1 MAKKNRIQQPY
12 GYRDMNEYT
21 SEANMLSNAI
31 SSIGKCD
38 CNDIANKAFFSVE
51 YKDDLESFTFM
62 NMNGSPVGTAKMYDV
77 KFSKLIESASY
88 NRDTNTIDIIFENKD
103 KVSLDVDG
111 LVPTVSFN
119 DGLEKDN
126 DSVKVKIDNT
136 GDGYLTVSKD
146 GIKISGIKEELDK
159 IPLISGKIDNEIS
172 DRKNADQGLLTML
185 DAETKNRKSADDE
198 IKGIIGDLSSSVTSG
213 NTTIAELI
221 AKETEDRKNEDNSI
235 KELLAA
241 ETAGRESGDNEIK
254 DIISNLRQSTADSD
268 EAIRALIT
276 KESEDRIASDNEIKK
291 LIGDVTSS
299 ITSGNTSIVELINA
313 EASKREEEDTKIRES
328 ITSET
333 EDRTN
338 AINAEKTDRE
348 TADNEIKGLVSA
360 EETKREEEDI
370 KIRGEIATVS
380 SKVDGLTE
388 TNKSNVVNV
397 VKVSDNLPATIRERY
412 KFVKSDNTELEQTID
427 IYKDSSLMNVE
438 LQEVD
443 NKKCLVFTYILEDGT
458 EKNITLDVEQLL
470 IESEFQDGLSGVSE
484 DGVIRVKVKID
495 DSSEKYLTVSKNGV
509 KLSGINA
516 KFNKTNKR
524 IGELNTKIETET
536 TNREQGIT
544 DVNNRI
550 SNTNAN
556 VELKADKTYV
566 NEELAKKAT
575 NDALNALTEVVDTK
589 AASEY
594 VNTELEKKAD
604 KTYVDD
610 ELSKKATNDELSNL
624 SNVVD
629 TKASTEH
636 VDTELSKKAT
646 IDALNELSAKVD
658 ENKTSA
664 ENLIANEATARE
676 SALADERTARETSD
690 NELSEKIESL
700 KNETSVLVKTVV
712 AKDASIAVDSAD
724 VVNPKIGVNV
734 SAKSKDTKYANNI
747 SVETDGLFSVADLEY
762 DGERNILTFVNNAKT
777 LPIYLKS
784 VSSIPTVSYNPA
796 YKKLTITY
804 IVNGVSNTVEGDMSA
819 LDNTFTVSESTS
831 GAMSLVM
838 NDKKLSGSV
847 IVNTTHNDNALI
859 VDNNS
864 LYVSKNSIIGDL
876 ERRVQELEAAM
887 ANLVKNDVEVTSVE
901 PNMNESK
908 STSSSSI
915 VNVSD
920 LDLFDFE

>member
-62 NMNGSPVGTAKMYDV
+62 NMNGAPVGTAKMYDV

-159 IPLISGKIDNEIS
+159 IPLISGKIDKEIS
-172 DRKNADQGLLTML
+172 DRNNADQGLLTML
-185 DAETKNRKSADDE
+185 DAETRNRKNADDE
-198 IKGIIGDLSSSVTSG
+198 IKGMIGDLSSSVTSG

-221 AKETEDRKNEDNSI
+221 AKETEDRENEDNSI

-276 KESEDRIASDNEIKK
+276 KESEDRIASDDEIKNI
-291 LIGDVTSS
+291 IGDITSS

-338 AINAEKTDRE
+338 AINAEKTARE

-360 EETKREEEDI
+360 EESKRAEEDN
-370 KIRGEIATVS
+370 KIRAEILTVS
-380 SKVDGLTE
+380 SKIDDLTE

-495 DSSEKYLTVSKNGV
+495 DSSEEYLTVSKNGV

-524 IGELNTKIETET
+524 IGELNKKIETET

-566 NEELAKKAT
+566 DEELAKKAT

-594 VNTELEKKAD
+594 VDTELEKKAD
-604 KTYVDD
+604 KTYVDA
-610 ELSKKATNDELSNL
+610 ELSKKATNEELSDL

-664 ENLIANEATARE
+664 ENLIANEATTRE
-676 SALADERTARETSD
+676 SALTDEKTARETSD

-700 KNETSVLVKTVV
+700 KKDTSVLVKTVV
-712 AKDASIAVDSAD
+712 AKDSSIAVDSTD

-838 NDKKLSGSV
+838 NDRKLSGSV
-847 IVNTTHNDNALI
+847 IVNTTHDDNALI

>member
-12 GYRDMNEYT
+12 GYKDMNEYT

-38 CNDIANKAFFSVE
+38 CDDIANKAFFSVE

-62 NMNGSPVGTAKMYDV
+62 NMNGAPVGTAKMYDV

-119 DGLEKDN
+119 DGLDKDN

-136 GDGYLTVSKD
+136 SEGYLTVSRD
-146 GIKISGIKEELDK
+146 GIKISGIKELLDK
-159 IPLISGKIDNEIS
+159 VPLISDKIDKEIS

-185 DAETKNRKSADDE
+185 DAETKNRKNADDE

-221 AKETEDRKNEDNSI
+221 AKETEDRENEDNSI

-241 ETAGRESGDNEIK
+241 ETSDRESSDNEIK
-254 DIISNLRQSTADSD
+254 DIISVLRQSTANSD
-268 EAIRALIT
+268 EEIRALIT

-443 NKKCLVFTYILEDGT
+443 NKKCIVFTYILEDGT

-495 DSSEKYLTVSKNGV
+495 DSSEEYLTVSKNGV

-516 KFNKTNKR
+516 KLNEINK
-524 IGELNTKIETET
+524 KIEAET
-536 TNREQGIT
+536 SNREHSIT
-544 DVNNRI
+544 DVNNSI
-550 SNTNAN
+550 SATNAN
-556 VELKADKTYV
+556 VELKANKTYV
-566 NEELAKKAT
+566 DEELANKATNAALNELTSVVSTKATIEHVDTELAKKA
-575 NDALNALTEVVDTK
+575 
-589 AASEY
+589 
-594 VNTELEKKAD
+594 D
-604 KTYVDD
+604 KLYVDD
-610 ELSKKATNDELSNL
+610 ELSKKATNAALNDLSDTVN
-624 SNVVD
+624 
-629 TKASTEH
+629 TKATIEY
-636 VDTELSKKAT
+636 VDAELSKKAT
-646 IDALNELSAKVD
+646 IDALNELSTKVD
-658 ENKTSA
+658 GNKASA
-664 ENLIANEATARE
+664 EALIANEATARE
-676 SALADERTARETSD
+676 SALTDEKTARETSD

-700 KNETSVLVKTVV
+700 KNETSSLVKTIV
-712 AKDASIAVDSAD
+712 AKDASIAIDSTDA
-724 VVNPKIGVNV
+724 VNPKIGANI
-734 SAKSKDTKYANNI
+734 SAKSKDTKYVNNI

-762 DGERNILTFVNNAKT
+762 DEDRNVLTFVNNVKT
-777 LPIYLKS
+777 SPIYLKS
-784 VSSIPTVSYNPA
+784 VSSIPTVSYNPTD
-796 YKKLTITY
+796 KKLTITY
-804 IVNGVSNTVEGDMSA
+804 IVNGTSNTVEGDMSA

-831 GAMSLVM
+831 GAMSLAM
-838 NDKKLSGSV
+838 NDRKLSGSV
-847 IVNTTHNDNALI
+847 IVNTTHDDNALV

-876 ERRVQELEAAM
+876 KQRVQELEAAM
-887 ANLVKNDVEVTSVE
+887 ANLLKNDVEVASVE

>member
-136 GDGYLTVSKD
+136 SDGYLTVSKD

-159 IPLISGKIDNEIS
+159 IPLISGKIDKEIS

-185 DAETKNRKSADDE
+185 EAETRNRKSADDE

-221 AKETEDRKNEDNSI
+221 AKETEDRENEDNSI

-268 EAIRALIT
+268 EEIRALIT
-276 KESEDRIASDNEIKK
+276 KESEDRIASDDEIKNI
-291 LIGDVTSS
+291 IGDVTSS
-299 ITSGNTSIVELINA
+299 ITSGNTSIVELIKA
-313 EASKREEEDTKIRES
+313 EANKREEEDTKIKEL

-333 EDRTN
+333 EARTE
-338 AINAEKTDRE
+338 AINTEKTDRE
-348 TADNEIKGLVSA
+348 NADNEIRNLLSA
-360 EETKREEEDI
+360 EESKREEEDI

-495 DSSEKYLTVSKNGV
+495 DSSEEYLTVSKNGV
-509 KLSGINA
+509 KLSGIKA

-536 TNREQGIT
+536 TNREQDIT

-550 SNTNAN
+550 SATNAN

-566 NEELAKKAT
+566 DEELAKKAT
-575 NDALNALTEVVDTK
+575 NDALNKLTEVVDTK

-594 VNTELEKKAD
+594 VDTELEKKAD

-610 ELSKKATNDELSNL
+610 ELLKKATNEELSDL

-676 SALADERTARETSD
+676 TSD

-712 AKDASIAVDSAD
+712 SKDASIAVDSAD

-838 NDKKLSGSV
+838 NDRKLSGSV
-847 IVNTTHNDNALI
+847 IVNTTHDDNALI

-876 ERRVQELEAAM
+876 ERRVKELEAAM

-901 PNMNESK
+901 PNINESK

>member
-159 IPLISGKIDNEIS
+159 IPLISGKIDKEIS

-185 DAETKNRKSADDE
+185 EAETRNRKSADDE

-221 AKETEDRKNEDNSI
+221 AKETEDRENEDNSI

-268 EAIRALIT
+268 EEIRALIT

-338 AINAEKTDRE
+338 AINAEKTARE

-495 DSSEKYLTVSKNGV
+495 DSSEEYLTVSKNGV

-516 KFNKTNKR
+516 KFNETDTR

-550 SNTNAN
+550 SDTNAN

-566 NEELAKKAT
+566 DEELAKKAT
-575 NDALNALTEVVDTK
+575 NDALNALKEVVDTK

-594 VNTELEKKAD
+594 VNTELGKKAD

-610 ELSKKATNDELSNL
+610 ELSKKATNDELSEL

-646 IDALNELSAKVD
+646 IDALNELSAKVN

-838 NDKKLSGSV
+838 NDRKLSGSV
-847 IVNTTHNDNALI
+847 IVNTTHDDNALI

>member
-1 MAKKNRIQQPY
+1 
-12 GYRDMNEYT
+12 MNEYT

-38 CNDIANKAFFSVE
+38 CDDIANKAFFSVE

-62 NMNGSPVGTAKMYDV
+62 NMNGAPVGTAKMYDV

-136 GDGYLTVSKD
+136 SEGYLTVSRD
-146 GIKISGIKEELDK
+146 GIKISGIKELLDK
-159 IPLISGKIDNEIS
+159 VPLISDKIDKEIS

-185 DAETKNRKSADDE
+185 DAETKNRKNADDE

-221 AKETEDRKNEDNSI
+221 ARETEDRENEDNSI

-241 ETAGRESGDNEIK
+241 ETSDRKSGDNEIK
-254 DIISNLRQSTADSD
+254 DIISVLRQSTANSD
-268 EAIRALIT
+268 EEIRALIT
-276 KESEDRIASDNEIKK
+276 KESEDRIASDDEIKNI
-291 LIGDVTSS
+291 IGDVTSS
-299 ITSGNTSIVELINA
+299 ITSGNTSIVELIKA
-313 EASKREEEDTKIRES
+313 EANKREEEDTKIKEL

-333 EDRTN
+333 EARTE
-338 AINAEKTDRE
+338 AINTEKTDRE
-348 TADNEIKGLVSA
+348 NADNEIRNLLSA
-360 EETKREEEDI
+360 EESKREEEDNNI
-370 KIRGEIATVS
+370 KEDIVTIT
-380 SKVDGLTE
+380 SKIDGLSDK
-388 TNKSNVVNV
+388 NKSNVVNV

-443 NKKCLVFTYILEDGT
+443 SKKCLVFTYILEDGT
-458 EKNITLDVEQLL
+458 EKKITLDVEQLL

-495 DSSEKYLTVSKNGV
+495 DSSEEYLTVSKDGV

-516 KFNKTNKR
+516 KLNEINK
-524 IGELNTKIETET
+524 KIEAET
-536 TNREQGIT
+536 SNREQSIT
-544 DVNNRI
+544 DLNNSI
-550 SNTNAN
+550 SATNAN
-556 VELKADKTYV
+556 VELKANKTYV
-566 NEELAKKAT
+566 DEELANKATNTALNELTSVVSTKATIEHVDTELAKKA
-575 NDALNALTEVVDTK
+575 
-589 AASEY
+589 
-594 VNTELEKKAD
+594 D
-604 KTYVDD
+604 KVYVDD
-610 ELSKKATNDELSNL
+610 ELSKKATNAALNDLSDTVN
-624 SNVVD
+624 
-629 TKASTEH
+629 TKATIEY
-636 VDTELSKKAT
+636 VDAELAKKAT
-646 IDALNELSAKVD
+646 IDALNELSTKVD
-658 ENKTSA
+658 GNKASA
-664 ENLIANEATARE
+664 ESLIANEATARE
-676 SALADERTARETSD
+676 SALTDEKTARETSD

-700 KNETSVLVKTVV
+700 KNETSSLVKTIV
-712 AKDASIAVDSAD
+712 AKDASIAIDSTDA
-724 VVNPKIGVNV
+724 VNPKIGANI
-734 SAKSKDTKYANNI
+734 SAKSKDTKYVNNI

-762 DGERNILTFVNNAKT
+762 DEDRNVLTFVNNVKT
-777 LPIYLKS
+777 SPIYLKS
-784 VSSIPTVSYNPA
+784 VSSIPTVSYNPTD
-796 YKKLTITY
+796 KKLTITY
-804 IVNGVSNTVEGDMSA
+804 IVNGASNTVEGDMSA

-838 NDKKLSGSV
+838 NDRKLSGSV
-847 IVNTTHNDNALI
+847 IVNTTHDDNALI

-876 ERRVQELEAAM
+876 ERRVQELEAAIS
-887 ANLVKNDVEVTSVE
+887 NLVKNDVEVASVE

>member
-12 GYRDMNEYT
+12 GYKDMNEYT

-38 CNDIANKAFFSVE
+38 CDDIANKAFFSVE

-62 NMNGSPVGTAKMYDV
+62 NMNGAPVGTAKMYDV

-136 GDGYLTVSKD
+136 SEGYLTVSRD
-146 GIKISGIKEELDK
+146 GIKISGIKELLDK
-159 IPLISGKIDNEIS
+159 VPLISDKIDKEIS

-185 DAETKNRKSADDE
+185 DAETKNRKNADDE

-221 AKETEDRKNEDNSI
+221 AKETEDRENEDNSI
-235 KELLAA
+235 KELLVA
-241 ETAGRESGDNEIK
+241 ETSDRESSDNEIK
-254 DIISNLRQSTADSD
+254 DIISVLRQSTTDSD
-268 EAIRALIT
+268 NEIKGLIT

-338 AINAEKTDRE
+338 AINAEKTARE

-438 LQEVD
+438 LQEVG
-443 NKKCLVFTYILEDGT
+443 NKKCIVFTYILEDGT

-495 DSSEKYLTVSKNGV
+495 DSSEEYLTVSKDGV

-516 KFNKTNKR
+516 KLNEINK
-524 IGELNTKIETET
+524 KIEAET
-536 TNREQGIT
+536 SNREHSIA
-544 DVNNRI
+544 DVNNSI
-550 SNTNAN
+550 SATNAN
-556 VELKADKTYV
+556 VELKANKTYV
-566 NEELAKKAT
+566 DEELANKAT
-575 NDALNALTEVVDTK
+575 NDALNELTSVVSTKATIEHVDT
-589 AASEY
+589 
-594 VNTELEKKAD
+594 ELAKKAD
-604 KTYVDD
+604 KLYVDD
-610 ELSKKATNDELSNL
+610 ELSKKATNAALNDLSDTVN
-624 SNVVD
+624 
-629 TKASTEH
+629 TKATIEY
-636 VDTELSKKAT
+636 VDAELAKKAT
-646 IDALNELSAKVD
+646 IDALNELSTKVD
-658 ENKTSA
+658 GNKASA
-664 ENLIANEATARE
+664 ENLITNEATARE
-676 SALADERTARETSD
+676 SALTDEKTARETSD

-700 KNETSVLVKTVV
+700 KNETSSLVKTIV
-712 AKDASIAVDSAD
+712 AKDASISIDSTDA
-724 VVNPKIGVNV
+724 VNPKIGANI
-734 SAKSKDTKYANNI
+734 SAKSKDTKYVNNI

-762 DGERNILTFVNNAKT
+762 DEDRNVLTFVNNVKT
-777 LPIYLKS
+777 SPIYLKS
-784 VSSIPTVSYNPA
+784 VSSIPTVSYNPTE
-796 YKKLTITY
+796 KKLTITY
-804 IVNGVSNTVEGDMSA
+804 IVNGASNTVEGDMSA

-831 GAMSLVM
+831 GAISLAM
-838 NDKKLSGSV
+838 NDRKLSGSV
-847 IVNTTHNDNALI
+847 IVNTTHDDNALI

-876 ERRVQELEAAM
+876 KQRVQELEAAM
-887 ANLVKNDVEVTSVE
+887 ANLVKNNIEVASVE

>member
-185 DAETKNRKSADDE
+185 EAETKNRKSADDE

-221 AKETEDRKNEDNSI
+221 AKETEDRENEDNSI

-254 DIISNLRQSTADSD
+254 DIISNLRQSTANSD
-268 EAIRALIT
+268 EEIRALIT
-276 KESEDRIASDNEIKK
+276 KESEDRIASDDEIKNI
-291 LIGDVTSS
+291 IGDITSS
-299 ITSGNTSIVELINA
+299 ITSGNTSIVELIKA
-313 EASKREEEDTKIRES
+313 EANKREEEDTKIKEL

-333 EDRTN
+333 EARTD
-338 AINAEKTDRE
+338 AINTEKTDRE
-348 TADNEIKGLVSA
+348 NADNEIRNLLSA
-360 EETKREEEDI
+360 EESKREEEDN
-370 KIRGEIATVS
+370 KIRAEILTVS
-380 SKVDGLTE
+380 SKIDDLTE

-443 NKKCLVFTYILEDGT
+443 SKKCLVFTYILEDGT
-458 EKNITLDVEQLL
+458 EKKITLDVEQLL

-495 DSSEKYLTVSKNGV
+495 DSSEEYLTVSKDGV

-516 KFNKTNKR
+516 KLNEINK
-524 IGELNTKIETET
+524 KIEAET
-536 TNREQGIT
+536 SNREQSIT
-544 DVNNRI
+544 DVNNSI
-550 SNTNAN
+550 SATNAN
-556 VELKADKTYV
+556 VELKANKTYV
-566 NEELAKKAT
+566 DEELANKAT
-575 NDALNALTEVVDTK
+575 NAALNELTSVVSTKATIEHVDT
-589 AASEY
+589 
-594 VNTELEKKAD
+594 ELAKKAD

-610 ELSKKATNDELSNL
+610 ELSKKATNEDLSDL
-624 SNVVD
+624 SKVVN

-646 IDALNELSAKVD
+646 IDALNELSTKVD
-658 ENKTSA
+658 GNKASA
-664 ENLIANEATARE
+664 EALIANEATARE
-676 SALADERTARETSD
+676 SALTDEKTIRETSD

-700 KNETSVLVKTVV
+700 KNETSSLVKTIV
-712 AKDASIAVDSAD
+712 AKDASIAIDTTDA
-724 VVNPKIGVNV
+724 VNPKIGANV
-734 SAKSKDTKYANNI
+734 SAKSKDTKYVNNI

-762 DGERNILTFVNNAKT
+762 DEDRNVLTFVNNVKT
-777 LPIYLKS
+777 SPIYLKS
-784 VSSIPTVSYNPA
+784 VSSIPTVSYNPTD
-796 YKKLTITY
+796 KKLTITY
-804 IVNGVSNTVEGDMSA
+804 IVNGASNTVEGDMSA

-831 GAMSLVM
+831 GAMSLAM
-838 NDKKLSGSV
+838 NDRKLSGSV
-847 IVNTTHNDNALI
+847 IVNTTHDDNALI

-876 ERRVQELEAAM
+876 EQRVKELEAAM
-887 ANLVKNDVEVTSVE
+887 ANLVKNDVEVASVE
-901 PNMNESK
+901 PNMNKSK

-920 LDLFDFE
+920 LDLFDLE

>member
-12 GYRDMNEYT
+12 GYKDMNEYT
-21 SEANMLSNAI
+21 SEANMISNAI

-38 CNDIANKAFFSVE
+38 CDDIANKAFFSVE

-62 NMNGSPVGTAKMYDV
+62 NMNGAPVGTAKMYDV

-136 GDGYLTVSKD
+136 SEGYLTVSRD
-146 GIKISGIKEELDK
+146 GIKISGIKELLDK
-159 IPLISGKIDNEIS
+159 VPLISDKIDKEIS

-185 DAETKNRKSADDE
+185 DAETKNRKNADDE

-213 NTTIAELI
+213 NTTIAQLI
-221 AKETEDRKNEDNSI
+221 AKETEDRENEDNSI

-241 ETAGRESGDNEIK
+241 ETADRKSGDNEIK

-268 EAIRALIT
+268 EEIRALIT
-276 KESEDRIASDNEIKK
+276 KESEDRIASDDEIKNI
-291 LIGDVTSS
+291 IGDVTSS
-299 ITSGNTSIVELINA
+299 ITSGNTSIVELIKA
-313 EASKREEEDTKIRES
+313 EANKREEEDTKIKEL

-333 EDRTN
+333 EARTE
-338 AINAEKTDRE
+338 AINTEKTDRE
-348 TADNEIKGLVSA
+348 NADNEIRNLLSA
-360 EETKREEEDI
+360 EESKREEEDNKI
-370 KIRGEIATVS
+370 KEDIVTVT
-380 SKVDGLTE
+380 SKIDGLSDK
-388 TNKSNVVNV
+388 NKSNVVNV

-495 DSSEKYLTVSKNGV
+495 DSSEEYLTVSKNGV

-516 KFNKTNKR
+516 KLNE
-524 IGELNTKIETET
+524 INTKIETET
-536 TNREQGIT
+536 TNREQSIT
-544 DVNNRI
+544 DVNNSI
-550 SNTNAN
+550 SATNAN

-566 NEELAKKAT
+566 DEELAKKAT
-575 NDALNALTEVVDTK
+575 NDALNTLTEVVDTK

-594 VNTELEKKAD
+594 VDTELAKKAD
-604 KTYVDD
+604 KVYVDD
-610 ELSKKATNDELSNL
+610 ELSKKATNAALNDLSDTVN
-624 SNVVD
+624 
-629 TKASTEH
+629 TKATIEY
-636 VDTELSKKAT
+636 VDAELAKKAT
-646 IDALNELSAKVD
+646 IDALNELSTKVD
-658 ENKTSA
+658 GNKASA
-664 ENLIANEATARE
+664 EALIANETTNRNN
-676 SALADERTARETSD
+676 ALVAEKTARETSD

-700 KNETSVLVKTVV
+700 KNETSSLVKTIV
-712 AKDASIAVDSAD
+712 AKDASIVIDSTDA
-724 VVNPKIGVNV
+724 VNPKIGANV
-734 SAKSKDTKYANNI
+734 SAKSKDTKYVNNI

-762 DGERNILTFVNNAKT
+762 DEDRNVLTFVNNVKT
-777 LPIYLKS
+777 SPIYLKS
-784 VSSIPTVSYNPA
+784 VSSIPTVSYNPTD
-796 YKKLTITY
+796 KKLTITY
-804 IVNGVSNTVEGDMSA
+804 IVNGASNTVEGDMSA

-831 GAMSLVM
+831 GAMSLAM
-838 NDKKLSGSV
+838 NDRKLSGSV
-847 IVNTTHNDNALI
+847 IVNTTHDDNALI

-876 ERRVQELEAAM
+876 ERRVQELEAAIS
-887 ANLVKNDVEVTSVE
+887 NLVKNDVEVASVE

>member
-159 IPLISGKIDNEIS
+159 IPLISGKIDKEIS

-185 DAETKNRKSADDE
+185 EAETKNRKSADDE

-221 AKETEDRKNEDNSI
+221 AKETEDRENEDNSI
-235 KELLAA
+235 KELLVA
-241 ETAGRESGDNEIK
+241 ETANRESGDNEIK

-276 KESEDRIASDNEIKK
+276 KESEDRIASDDEIKNI
-291 LIGDVTSS
+291 IGDITSS
-299 ITSGNTSIVELINA
+299 ITSGNTSIVELIKA
-313 EASKREEEDTKIRES
+313 EANKREEEDTKIKEL

-333 EDRTN
+333 EARTE
-338 AINAEKTDRE
+338 AINTEKTNRE
-348 TADNEIKGLVSA
+348 NADTEIRNLLSA
-360 EETKREEEDI
+360 EESKRKEEDNKI
-370 KIRGEIATVS
+370 KEDIVTIT
-380 SKVDGLTE
+380 SKIDGLSDK
-388 TNKSNVVNV
+388 NKSNVVNV

-495 DSSEKYLTVSKNGV
+495 ESSEEYLTVSKNGV
-509 KLSGINA
+509 KLSGIKA

-550 SNTNAN
+550 SDTNAN

-566 NEELAKKAT
+566 DEELAKKAT
-575 NDALNALTEVVDTK
+575 NDALNKLTEVVDTK

-594 VNTELEKKAD
+594 VDTELEKKAD

-610 ELSKKATNDELSNL
+610 ELSKKATNEELSNL

-676 SALADERTARETSD
+676 SALTDERTARETSD

-712 AKDASIAVDSAD
+712 SKDASIAVDSAD

-734 SAKSKDTKYANNI
+734 SAKSKDTKYVNNI

-838 NDKKLSGSV
+838 NDRKLSGSV
-847 IVNTTHNDNALI
+847 IVNTTHDDNALI

>member
-1 MAKKNRIQQPY
+1 MTKKNRIQQPY

-38 CNDIANKAFFSVE
+38 CDDIANKAFFSVE

-62 NMNGSPVGTAKMYDV
+62 NMNGAPVGTAKMYDV

-221 AKETEDRKNEDNSI
+221 AKETEDRENEDNSI

-313 EASKREEEDTKIRES
+313 EASKREEEDTKIMES

-495 DSSEKYLTVSKNGV
+495 DSSEEYLTVSKNGV

-516 KFNKTNKR
+516 KFNETGTR

-664 ENLIANEATARE
+664 ENLIANEA
-676 SALADERTARETSD
+676 TARETSD

>member
-159 IPLISGKIDNEIS
+159 IPLISGKIDKEIS
-172 DRKNADQGLLTML
+172 DRNNADQDLLTMIE
-185 DAETKNRKSADDE
+185 AETNNRTSADDE

-221 AKETEDRKNEDNSI
+221 AKETEDRENEDNSI

-276 KESEDRIASDNEIKK
+276 KESEDRIASDDEIKNI
-291 LIGDVTSS
+291 IGDITSS
-299 ITSGNTSIVELINA
+299 ITSGNTSIVELIKA
-313 EASKREEEDTKIRES
+313 EANKREEEDTKIKEL

-333 EDRTN
+333 EARTE
-338 AINAEKTDRE
+338 AINTEKTDRE
-348 TADNEIKGLVSA
+348 NADNEIRNLLSA
-360 EETKREEEDI
+360 EESKREEEDNKI
-370 KIRGEIATVS
+370 KGDIVTIT
-380 SKVDGLTE
+380 SKIDGLSE

-495 DSSEKYLTVSKNGV
+495 DSSEEYLTVSNNGV

-516 KFNKTNKR
+516 KFNETNTI

-566 NEELAKKAT
+566 DEELAKKAT
-575 NDALNALTEVVDTK
+575 NDALNTLTEVVDTK

-594 VNTELEKKAD
+594 VDTELEKKAD

-610 ELSKKATNDELSNL
+610 ELSKKATNEELSDL
-624 SNVVD
+624 SSVVD

-664 ENLIANEATARE
+664 ENLIANEATTRE
-676 SALADERTARETSD
+676 SALTDERTARETSD

-838 NDKKLSGSV
+838 NDRKLSGSV
-847 IVNTTHNDNALI
+847 IVNTTHDDNALI

>member
-276 KESEDRIASDNEIKK
+276 KESEDRIASDDEIKNI
-291 LIGDVTSS
+291 IGDVTSS
-299 ITSGNTSIVELINA
+299 ITSGNTSIVELIKA
-313 EASKREEEDTKIRES
+313 EANKREEEDTKIKEL

-333 EDRTN
+333 EARTE
-338 AINAEKTDRE
+338 AINTEKTDRE
-348 TADNEIKGLVSA
+348 NSDNEIRNLLSA
-360 EETKREEEDI
+360 EESKREEEDNKI
-370 KIRGEIATVS
+370 KGDIVTIT
-380 SKVDGLTE
+380 SKIDGLSDK
-388 TNKSNVVNV
+388 NKSNVVNV

-495 DSSEKYLTVSKNGV
+495 DSSEEYLTVSKNGV

-516 KFNKTNKR
+516 KFNETGTR

-550 SNTNAN
+550 SDTNAN

-566 NEELAKKAT
+566 DEELAKKAT
-575 NDALNALTEVVDTK
+575 NDALNKLTEVVDTK

-594 VNTELEKKAD
+594 VDTELEKKAD

-610 ELSKKATNDELSNL
+610 ELSKKATNDALNELSAN
-624 SNVVD
+624 VD

-646 IDALNELSAKVD
+646 IDALNELSAKVN
-658 ENKTSA
+658 ENKASA
-664 ENLIANEATARE
+664 ENLIANEAATRE

-712 AKDASIAVDSAD
+712 AKDTSIAVDSAD

-838 NDKKLSGSV
+838 NDRKLSGSV
-847 IVNTTHNDNALI
+847 IVNTTHDDNALI

-876 ERRVQELEAAM
+876 ERRVKELEAAM

-915 VNVSD
+915 VDVSD

>member
-1 MAKKNRIQQPY
+1 MTKKNRIQQPY

-38 CNDIANKAFFSVE
+38 CDDIANKAFFSVE

-62 NMNGSPVGTAKMYDV
+62 NMNGAPVGTAKMYDV

-136 GDGYLTVSKD
+136 SDGYLTVSKD

-159 IPLISGKIDNEIS
+159 IPLISGKIDKEIS

-185 DAETKNRKSADDE
+185 EAETRNRKSADDE

-221 AKETEDRKNEDNSI
+221 AKETEDRENEDNSI

-268 EAIRALIT
+268 EEIRALIT
-276 KESEDRIASDNEIKK
+276 KESEDRIASDDEIKNI
-291 LIGDVTSS
+291 IGDITSS
-299 ITSGNTSIVELINA
+299 ITSGNTSIVELIKA
-313 EASKREEEDTKIRES
+313 EANKREEEDTKIKEL

-333 EDRTN
+333 ESRTE
-338 AINAEKTDRE
+338 AINTEKTDRE
-348 TADNEIKGLVSA
+348 NADNEIRNLLSA
-360 EETKREEEDI
+360 EKSKREEEDNKI
-370 KIRGEIATVS
+370 KEDIVTVT
-380 SKVDGLTE
+380 SKIDGLSDK
-388 TNKSNVVNV
+388 NKSNVVNV

-443 NKKCLVFTYILEDGT
+443 NKKCIVFTYILEDGT

-495 DSSEKYLTVSKNGV
+495 DSSEEYLTVSKDGV

-516 KFNKTNKR
+516 KLNEINK
-524 IGELNTKIETET
+524 KIEAET
-536 TNREQGIT
+536 SNREQSIT
-544 DVNNRI
+544 DVNNSI
-550 SNTNAN
+550 SATNAN
-556 VELKADKTYV
+556 VELKANKTYV
-566 NEELAKKAT
+566 DEELANKAT
-575 NDALNALTEVVDTK
+575 NAALNELTSVVSTKATIEHVDT
-589 AASEY
+589 
-594 VNTELEKKAD
+594 ELAKKAD

-610 ELSKKATNDELSNL
+610 ELSKKATNEELSDL

-646 IDALNELSAKVD
+646 IDALNELSAKVN
-658 ENKTSA
+658 ENKTSV

-676 SALADERTARETSD
+676 SALTDEKATRETSD

-700 KNETSVLVKTVV
+700 KNETSSLVKTIV
-712 AKDASIAVDSAD
+712 AKDSSIAIDSTDA
-724 VVNPKIGVNV
+724 VNPKIGANI
-734 SAKSKDTKYANNI
+734 SAKSKDTKYVNNI

-762 DGERNILTFVNNAKT
+762 DEDRNVLTFVNNTKT

-784 VSSIPTVSYNPA
+784 VSSIPTVSYNPTD
-796 YKKLTITY
+796 KKLTITY
-804 IVNGVSNTVEGDMSA
+804 IVNGASNTVEGDMSA

-838 NDKKLSGSV
+838 NDRKLSGSV
-847 IVNTTHNDNALI
+847 IVNTTHDDNALI

>member
-12 GYRDMNEYT
+12 GYKDMNEYT

-38 CNDIANKAFFSVE
+38 CDDIANKAFFSVE

-62 NMNGSPVGTAKMYDV
+62 NMNGAPVGTAKMYDV

-88 NRDTNTIDIIFENKD
+88 NRDTNTIDIIFENED

-136 GDGYLTVSKD
+136 SEGYLTVSRD
-146 GIKISGIKEELDK
+146 GIKISGIKEFLDK
-159 IPLISGKIDNEIS
+159 VPLISDKIDKEIS

-185 DAETKNRKSADDE
+185 DAETKNRKNADDE

-221 AKETEDRKNEDNSI
+221 ANETEDRENEDNSI

-241 ETAGRESGDNEIK
+241 ETSDRESGDNEIK
-254 DIISNLRQSTADSD
+254 DIISVLRQSTADSD
-268 EAIRALIT
+268 EEIRALIT
-276 KESEDRIASDNEIKK
+276 KESEDRIASDDDIKNI
-291 LIGDVTSS
+291 IGDVTSS
-299 ITSGNTSIVELINA
+299 ITSGNTSIVELIKA
-313 EASKREEEDTKIRES
+313 EANKREEEDTKIRES

-338 AINAEKTDRE
+338 AINAEKTARE

-360 EETKREEEDI
+360 EESKRTEEDN
-370 KIRGEIATVS
+370 KIRAEILTVS
-380 SKVDGLTE
+380 SKIDDLTE

-443 NKKCLVFTYILEDGT
+443 NKKCIVFTYILENGT

-495 DSSEKYLTVSKNGV
+495 DSSEEYLTVSKDGV

-516 KFNKTNKR
+516 KLNEINK
-524 IGELNTKIETET
+524 KIEAET
-536 TNREQGIT
+536 LNREQSIT
-544 DVNNRI
+544 DVNNSI
-550 SNTNAN
+550 SATNAN

-566 NEELAKKAT
+566 GEELAKKAT
-575 NDALNALTEVVDTK
+575 NDALNTLTEVVDTK

-594 VNTELEKKAD
+594 VDTELEKKAD

-610 ELSKKATNDELSNL
+610 ELSKKATNEELSDL

-629 TKASTEH
+629 TKASTKH

-664 ENLIANEATARE
+664 ENLIANEATTRE
-676 SALADERTARETSD
+676 SALTDEKTARETSD

-700 KNETSVLVKTVV
+700 KNETSSLVKTIV
-712 AKDASIAVDSAD
+712 AKDSSIAIDSTD
-724 VVNPKIGVNV
+724 SVNPKIGANI
-734 SAKSKDTKYANNI
+734 SAKSKDTKYVNNI

-762 DGERNILTFVNNAKT
+762 DEDRNVLTFVNNVKT
-777 LPIYLKS
+777 SPIYLKS
-784 VSSIPTVSYNPA
+784 VSSIPTVSYNPTE
-796 YKKLTITY
+796 KKLTITY
-804 IVNGVSNTVEGDMSA
+804 IVNGASNTVEGDMSA

-831 GAMSLVM
+831 GAMSLAM
-838 NDKKLSGSV
+838 NDRKLSGSV
-847 IVNTTHNDNALI
+847 IVNTTHDDNALI

-876 ERRVQELEAAM
+876 KQRVQELEAAM
-887 ANLVKNDVEVTSVE
+887 AKLVKNDVEVTSVE
-901 PNMNESK
+901 PNMNKSK

>member
-1 MAKKNRIQQPY
+1 MTKKNRIQQPY
-12 GYRDMNEYT
+12 GYKDMNEYT

-136 GDGYLTVSKD
+136 SEGYLTVSRD
-146 GIKISGIKEELDK
+146 GIKISGIKELLDK
-159 IPLISGKIDNEIS
+159 VPLISDKIDKEIS

-185 DAETKNRKSADDE
+185 DAETKNRKNADDE

-221 AKETEDRKNEDNSI
+221 AKETEDRENEDNSI

-241 ETAGRESGDNEIK
+241 ETSDRESSDNEIK
-254 DIISNLRQSTADSD
+254 DIISVLRQSTTDSD
-268 EAIRALIT
+268 NEIKGLIT

-328 ITSET
+328 ITSDT

-338 AINAEKTDRE
+338 AINAEKTARE

-360 EETKREEEDI
+360 EESKRTEEDN
-370 KIRGEIATVS
+370 KIRAEILTVS
-380 SKVDGLTE
+380 SKIDDLTE

-443 NKKCLVFTYILEDGT
+443 NKKCIVFTYILEDGT

-495 DSSEKYLTVSKNGV
+495 DSSEEYLTVSKNGV

-516 KFNKTNKR
+516 KLNE
-524 IGELNTKIETET
+524 INTKIETET

-550 SNTNAN
+550 SATNAN
-556 VELKADKTYV
+556 VELKANKTYV
-566 NEELAKKAT
+566 DEELANKATNAALNELTSVVSTKATIEHVDTELAKKT
-575 NDALNALTEVVDTK
+575 
-589 AASEY
+589 
-594 VNTELEKKAD
+594 D

-610 ELSKKATNDELSNL
+610 ELSKKATNEDLSDL

-646 IDALNELSAKVD
+646 IDALNELSTKVD
-658 ENKTSA
+658 GNKASA
-664 ENLIANEATARE
+664 EALIENEATARE
-676 SALADERTARETSD
+676 SALTDEKTARETSD

-700 KNETSVLVKTVV
+700 KNETSSLVKTIV
-712 AKDASIAVDSAD
+712 AKDASIAIDSTDA
-724 VVNPKIGVNV
+724 VNPKIGANI
-734 SAKSKDTKYANNI
+734 SAKSKDTKYVNNI

-762 DGERNILTFVNNAKT
+762 DEDRNVLTFVNNVKT
-777 LPIYLKS
+777 SPIYLKS
-784 VSSIPTVSYNPA
+784 VSSIPTVSYNPTD
-796 YKKLTITY
+796 KKLTITY
-804 IVNGVSNTVEGDMSA
+804 IVNGASNTVEGDMSA

-831 GAMSLVM
+831 GAMSLTM
-838 NDKKLSGSV
+838 NDRKLSGSV
-847 IVNTTHNDNALI
+847 IVNTTHDDNALI

>member
-159 IPLISGKIDNEIS
+159 IPLISGKIDKEIS
-172 DRKNADQGLLTML
+172 DRNNADQDLLTMIE
-185 DAETKNRKSADDE
+185 AETNNRTSADDE

-221 AKETEDRKNEDNSI
+221 AKETEDRENEDNSI

-241 ETAGRESGDNEIK
+241 EASDRKSGDDEIK
-254 DIISNLRQSTADSD
+254 DIISDLRQSTADSD

-276 KESEDRIASDNEIKK
+276 KESEDRIASDDEIKNI
-291 LIGDVTSS
+291 IGDVTSS
-299 ITSGNTSIVELINA
+299 ITSGNTSIVELIKS
-313 EASKREEEDTKIRES
+313 EANKREEEDTKIKEL

-333 EDRTN
+333 EARTE
-338 AINAEKTDRE
+338 AINTEKTDRE
-348 TADNEIKGLVSA
+348 NADNEIRNLLSA
-360 EETKREEEDI
+360 EESKREEEDNKI
-370 KIRGEIATVS
+370 KEDIVTVT
-380 SKVDGLTE
+380 SKIDGLSDK
-388 TNKSNVVNV
+388 NKSNVVNV

-495 DSSEKYLTVSKNGV
+495 DSSEEYLTVSKNGV

-516 KFNKTNKR
+516 KFNETDTR

-550 SNTNAN
+550 SDTNAN

-566 NEELAKKAT
+566 DEELAKKAT
-575 NDALNALTEVVDTK
+575 NDALNTLTEVVDTK

-594 VNTELEKKAD
+594 VDTELEKKAD
-604 KTYVDD
+604 KTYVDA
-610 ELSKKATNDELSNL
+610 ELSKKATNEELSDL

-664 ENLIANEATARE
+664 ENLIANEATTRE
-676 SALADERTARETSD
+676 SALTDEKTARETSD

-700 KNETSVLVKTVV
+700 KNDTSVLVKTVV
-712 AKDASIAVDSAD
+712 AKDSSIAVDSTD

-762 DGERNILTFVNNAKT
+762 DDERNVLTFVNNAKT

-804 IVNGVSNTVEGDMSA
+804 IVNGASNTVEGDMSA

-838 NDKKLSGSV
+838 NDRKLSGSV
-847 IVNTTHNDNALI
+847 IVNTTHDDNALI

-887 ANLVKNDVEVTSVE
+887 VKLVKNDVEVTSVE

-915 VNVSD
+915 VDVSD

>member
-1 MAKKNRIQQPY
+1 MTKKNRIQQPY
-12 GYRDMNEYT
+12 GYKDMNEYT

-38 CNDIANKAFFSVE
+38 CDDIANKAFFSVE

-62 NMNGSPVGTAKMYDV
+62 NMNGAPVGTAKMYDV

-136 GDGYLTVSKD
+136 SEGYLTVSRD
-146 GIKISGIKEELDK
+146 GIKISGIKELLDK
-159 IPLISGKIDNEIS
+159 VPLISDKIDKEIS

-185 DAETKNRKSADDE
+185 DAETKNRKNADDE

-213 NTTIAELI
+213 NTTIAQLI
-221 AKETEDRKNEDNSI
+221 AKETEDRENEDNSI

-241 ETAGRESGDNEIK
+241 ETEDRESGDNEIK
-254 DIISNLRQSTADSD
+254 DIISNLRQSTENSD

-276 KESEDRIASDNEIKK
+276 KESEDRIASDDEIKNI
-291 LIGDVTSS
+291 IGDVTSS
-299 ITSGNTSIVELINA
+299 ITSGNTSIVELIKA
-313 EASKREEEDTKIRES
+313 EANKREEEDTKIRES

-338 AINAEKTDRE
+338 AINTEKTARE

-360 EETKREEEDI
+360 EESKRTEEDN
-370 KIRGEIATVS
+370 KIRAEILTVS
-380 SKVDGLTE
+380 SKIDDLTE

-458 EKNITLDVEQLL
+458 EKKITLDVEQLL

-495 DSSEKYLTVSKNGV
+495 DSSEEYLTVSKNGV

-516 KFNKTNKR
+516 KLNEINK
-524 IGELNTKIETET
+524 KIEAET
-536 TNREQGIT
+536 SNREQSIT
-544 DVNNRI
+544 DVNNSI
-550 SNTNAN
+550 SATNAN
-556 VELKADKTYV
+556 VELKANKTYV
-566 NEELAKKAT
+566 DEELANKAT
-575 NDALNALTEVVDTK
+575 NAALNELTSVVSTKATIEHVDT
-589 AASEY
+589 
-594 VNTELEKKAD
+594 ELAKKAD

-610 ELSKKATNDELSNL
+610 ELSKKATNEDLSDL

-646 IDALNELSAKVD
+646 IDALNELSTKVD
-658 ENKTSA
+658 GNKASA
-664 ENLIANEATARE
+664 EALIANEATARE
-676 SALADERTARETSD
+676 SALTDEKTARETSD

-700 KNETSVLVKTVV
+700 KNETSSLVKTIV
-712 AKDASIAVDSAD
+712 AKDASIAIDSTDA
-724 VVNPKIGVNV
+724 VNPKIGANV
-734 SAKSKDTKYANNI
+734 SAKSKDTKYVNNI

-762 DGERNILTFVNNAKT
+762 DEDRNVLTFVNNVKT
-777 LPIYLKS
+777 SPIYLKS
-784 VSSIPTVSYNPA
+784 VSSIPTVSYNPTE
-796 YKKLTITY
+796 KKLTITY
-804 IVNGVSNTVEGDMSA
+804 IVNGASNTVEGDMSA

-831 GAMSLVM
+831 GAISLAM
-838 NDKKLSGSV
+838 NDRKLSGSV
-847 IVNTTHNDNALI
+847 IVNTTHEDNALI

-876 ERRVQELEAAM
+876 KQRVQELEAAM
-887 ANLVKNDVEVTSVE
+887 ENLVKNDVEVASVE
-901 PNMNESK
+901 PNMNESN

>member
-136 GDGYLTVSKD
+136 SDGYLTVSKD

-159 IPLISGKIDNEIS
+159 IPLISGKIDKEIS

-185 DAETKNRKSADDE
+185 EAETKNRKSADDE

-221 AKETEDRKNEDNSI
+221 AKETEDRENEDNSI

-313 EASKREEEDTKIRES
+313 EASKREEEDTNIRES

-495 DSSEKYLTVSKNGV
+495 DSSEEYLTVSKNGV
-509 KLSGINA
+509 KLSGIKA

-550 SNTNAN
+550 SDTNAN
-556 VELKADKTYV
+556 VELKANKTYV
-566 NEELAKKAT
+566 DEELANKAT
-575 NDALNALTEVVDTK
+575 NDALNELTSVVSTKATIEHVDT
-589 AASEY
+589 
-594 VNTELEKKAD
+594 ELAKKAD

-610 ELSKKATNDELSNL
+610 ELSKKATNDDLSDL

-646 IDALNELSAKVD
+646 IDALNELSAKVN

-712 AKDASIAVDSAD
+712 AKDTSIAVDSAD

-734 SAKSKDTKYANNI
+734 SAKSKDTKYVNNI

-838 NDKKLSGSV
+838 NDRKLSGSV
-847 IVNTTHNDNALI
+847 IVNTTHDDNALI

-901 PNMNESK
+901 PNMNESN

>member
-1 MAKKNRIQQPY
+1 MTKKNRIQQPY
-12 GYRDMNEYT
+12 GYKDMNEYT

-38 CNDIANKAFFSVE
+38 CDDIANKAFFSVE

-62 NMNGSPVGTAKMYDV
+62 NMNGAPVGTAKMYDV

-136 GDGYLTVSKD
+136 SEGYLTVSRD
-146 GIKISGIKEELDK
+146 GIKISGIKELLDK
-159 IPLISGKIDNEIS
+159 VPLISDKIDKEIS

-185 DAETKNRKSADDE
+185 DAETKNRKNADDE

-213 NTTIAELI
+213 NTTIAQLI
-221 AKETEDRKNEDNSI
+221 AKETEDRENEDNSI

-241 ETAGRESGDNEIK
+241 ETEDRESGDNEIK

-276 KESEDRIASDNEIKK
+276 KESEDRIASDDEIKNI
-291 LIGDVTSS
+291 IGDVTSS
-299 ITSGNTSIVELINA
+299 ITSGNTSIVELIKA
-313 EASKREEEDTKIRES
+313 ETNKREEEDTKIRES

-338 AINAEKTDRE
+338 AINTEKTARE
-348 TADNEIKGLVSA
+348 TADNEIKGLVSD
-360 EETKREEEDI
+360 EESKRTEEDN
-370 KIRGEIATVS
+370 KIRAEILTVS
-380 SKVDGLTE
+380 SKIDDLTE

-438 LQEVD
+438 LQEID
-443 NKKCLVFTYILEDGT
+443 SKKCLVFTYILEDGT
-458 EKNITLDVEQLL
+458 EKKITLDVEQLL

-495 DSSEKYLTVSKNGV
+495 DSSEEYLTVSKDGV

-516 KFNKTNKR
+516 KLNEINK
-524 IGELNTKIETET
+524 KIEAET
-536 TNREQGIT
+536 SNREQSIT
-544 DVNNRI
+544 DVNNSI
-550 SNTNAN
+550 SATNAN
-556 VELKADKTYV
+556 VELKANKTYV
-566 NEELAKKAT
+566 DEELANKAT
-575 NDALNALTEVVDTK
+575 NAALNELTSVVSTKATIEHVDT
-589 AASEY
+589 
-594 VNTELEKKAD
+594 ELAKKAD

-610 ELSKKATNDELSNL
+610 ELSKKATNEDLSDL

-646 IDALNELSAKVD
+646 IDALNELSTKVD
-658 ENKTSA
+658 GNKASA
-664 ENLIANEATARE
+664 EALIANEATARE
-676 SALADERTARETSD
+676 SALTDEKTTRETSD

-700 KNETSVLVKTVV
+700 KNETSSLVKTIV
-712 AKDASIAVDSAD
+712 AKDASIAIDSTDA
-724 VVNPKIGVNV
+724 VNPKIGANI
-734 SAKSKDTKYANNI
+734 SAKSKDTKYVNNI

-762 DGERNILTFVNNAKT
+762 DEDRNVLTFVNNVKT
-777 LPIYLKS
+777 SPIYLKS
-784 VSSIPTVSYNPA
+784 VSSIPTVSYNPTD
-796 YKKLTITY
+796 KKLTITY
-804 IVNGVSNTVEGDMSA
+804 IVNGTSNTVEGDMSA

-831 GAMSLVM
+831 GAMSLAM

-847 IVNTTHNDNALI
+847 IVNTTHEDNALI

-887 ANLVKNDVEVTSVE
+887 ANLVKNDVEVASVE
-901 PNMNESK
+901 PNMNESN

>member
-159 IPLISGKIDNEIS
+159 IPLISGKIDKEIS

-185 DAETKNRKSADDE
+185 EAETKNRKGADDE

-221 AKETEDRKNEDNSI
+221 AKETEDRENEDNSI

-276 KESEDRIASDNEIKK
+276 KESEDRIASDDEIKNI
-291 LIGDVTSS
+291 IGDITSS
-299 ITSGNTSIVELINA
+299 ITSGNTSIVELIKA
-313 EASKREEEDTKIRES
+313 EANKREEEDTKIKEL

-333 EDRTN
+333 EARTE
-338 AINAEKTDRE
+338 AINTEKTDRE
-348 TADNEIKGLVSA
+348 NADNEIRNLLSA
-360 EETKREEEDI
+360 EESKRKEEDNKI
-370 KIRGEIATVS
+370 KDNIVTIT
-380 SKVDGLTE
+380 SKIDGLSDK
-388 TNKSNVVNV
+388 NKSNVVNV

-495 DSSEKYLTVSKNGV
+495 DSSEEYLTVSKNGV

-516 KFNKTNKR
+516 KFNETDTR

-536 TNREQGIT
+536 TNREQGIA
-544 DVNNRI
+544 DVNKRI
-550 SNTNAN
+550 SDTNAN
-556 VELKADKTYV
+556 VALKADKTYV
-566 NEELAKKAT
+566 DEELDKKAT
-575 NDALNALTEVVDTK
+575 NDALDTLKEVVDTK

-594 VNTELEKKAD
+594 VDTELEKKAD

-610 ELSKKATNDELSNL
+610 ELSKKATNDALNELSAK
-624 SNVVD
+624 VD

-646 IDALNELSAKVD
+646 IDALNELSAKVN
-658 ENKTSA
+658 ENKASA

-712 AKDASIAVDSAD
+712 AKDTSIAVDSAD

-734 SAKSKDTKYANNI
+734 SAKSKDTKYVNNI

-838 NDKKLSGSV
+838 NDRKLSGSV
-847 IVNTTHNDNALI
+847 IVNTTHDDNALI

>member
-159 IPLISGKIDNEIS
+159 IPLISGKIDKEIS

-185 DAETKNRKSADDE
+185 EAETKNRKSADDE

-221 AKETEDRKNEDNSI
+221 AKETEDRENADQD
-235 KELLAA
+235 LLTMIEA
-241 ETAGRESGDNEIK
+241 EINNRTSADDEING
-254 DIISNLRQSTADSD
+254 IISNLRQSTSNSD
-268 EAIRALIT
+268 EEIRALIT
-276 KESEDRIASDNEIKK
+276 KESEDRIASDNEIKNI
-291 LIGDVTSS
+291 IGDVTSS
-299 ITSGNTSIVELINA
+299 ITSGNTSIVELIKA
-313 EASKREEEDTKIRES
+313 EANKREEEDTKIKEL

-333 EDRTN
+333 EARTE
-338 AINAEKTDRE
+338 AINTEKEYRE
-348 TADNEIKGLVSA
+348 NADNEIRNLLSA
-360 EETKREEEDI
+360 EESKREEEDNKI
-370 KIRGEIATVS
+370 KEDIVTVK
-380 SKVDGLTE
+380 SKIDGLSDK
-388 TNKSNVVNV
+388 NKSNVVNV

-495 DSSEKYLTVSKNGV
+495 DSSEEYLTVSKNGV

-516 KFNKTNKR
+516 KFNKTSKR

-550 SNTNAN
+550 SDTNAN
-556 VELKADKTYV
+556 VGLKADKTYV
-566 NEELAKKAT
+566 DEELAKKAT
-575 NDALNALTEVVDTK
+575 NDALNALKEVVDTK

-594 VNTELEKKAD
+594 VNTELGKKAD

-610 ELSKKATNDELSNL
+610 ELSKKATNEELSEL

-676 SALADERTARETSD
+676 SALTDERTARETSD

-838 NDKKLSGSV
+838 NDRKLSGSV
-847 IVNTTHNDNALI
+847 IVNTTHDDNALI

-901 PNMNESK
+901 PNINESK

>member
-313 EASKREEEDTKIRES
+313 EASKREEEDTKIMES

-495 DSSEKYLTVSKNGV
+495 DSSEEYLTVSKNGV

-901 PNMNESK
+901 PNINESK

>member
-12 GYRDMNEYT
+12 GYKDMNEYT

-38 CNDIANKAFFSVE
+38 CDDIANKAFFSVE

-62 NMNGSPVGTAKMYDV
+62 NMNGAPVGTAKMYDV

-136 GDGYLTVSKD
+136 SEGYLTVSRD
-146 GIKISGIKEELDK
+146 GIKISGIKELLDNV
-159 IPLISGKIDNEIS
+159 PLISDKIDNEIS

-185 DAETKNRKSADDE
+185 DAETKNRKNADDE

-213 NTTIAELI
+213 NTTIAQLI
-221 AKETEDRKNEDNSI
+221 AKETEDRENEDNSI

-241 ETAGRESGDNEIK
+241 ETSDRKSGDNEIK
-254 DIISNLRQSTADSD
+254 DIISVLRQSTANSD
-268 EAIRALIT
+268 EEIRALIT
-276 KESEDRIASDNEIKK
+276 KESEDRIASDDEIKNI
-291 LIGDVTSS
+291 IGDVTSS
-299 ITSGNTSIVELINA
+299 ITSGNTSIVELIKA
-313 EASKREEEDTKIRES
+313 EANKREEEDTKIRES

-338 AINAEKTDRE
+338 AINAEKTARE

-360 EETKREEEDI
+360 EESKREEEDNKI
-370 KIRGEIATVS
+370 KEDIVTVT
-380 SKVDGLTE
+380 SKIDGLSDK
-388 TNKSNVVNV
+388 NKSNVVNV

-443 NKKCLVFTYILEDGT
+443 NKKCIVFTYILEDGT
-458 EKNITLDVEQLL
+458 EKKITIDVEQLL

-495 DSSEKYLTVSKNGV
+495 DSSEEYLTVSKNGV

-516 KFNKTNKR
+516 KLNE
-524 IGELNTKIETET
+524 INTKIETET
-536 TNREQGIT
+536 TNREQSIT
-544 DVNNRI
+544 DVNNSI
-550 SNTNAN
+550 SATNAN

-566 NEELAKKAT
+566 DEELAKKAT
-575 NDALNALTEVVDTK
+575 NDALNTLTEVVDTK

-594 VNTELEKKAD
+594 VDTELAKKAD
-604 KTYVDD
+604 KVYVDD
-610 ELSKKATNDELSNL
+610 ELSKKATNAALNDLSDTVN
-624 SNVVD
+624 
-629 TKASTEH
+629 TKATIEY
-636 VDTELSKKAT
+636 VDAELSKKAT
-646 IDALNELSAKVD
+646 IDSLNELSAKVD

-676 SALADERTARETSD
+676 SALTDEKRARETSD

-700 KNETSVLVKTVV
+700 KNETSSLVKTIV
-712 AKDASIAVDSAD
+712 ANDASIAIDSTDA
-724 VVNPKIGVNV
+724 VNPKIGANI
-734 SAKSKDTKYANNI
+734 SAKSKDTKYVNNI

-762 DGERNILTFVNNAKT
+762 DEDRNVLTFVNNVKT
-777 LPIYLKS
+777 SPIYLKS
-784 VSSIPTVSYNPA
+784 VSSIPTVSYNPTD
-796 YKKLTITY
+796 KKLTITY
-804 IVNGVSNTVEGDMSA
+804 IVNGTSNTVEGDMSA

-831 GAMSLVM
+831 GAISLAM
-838 NDKKLSGSV
+838 NDRKLSGSV
-847 IVNTTHNDNALI
+847 IVNTTHDDNALI

-864 LYVSKNSIIGDL
+864 LYVSKNRIIGDL
-876 ERRVQELEAAM
+876 KQRVQELEAAM
-887 ANLVKNDVEVTSVE
+887 ANLVKNDVEVASVE

-908 STSSSSI
+908 STSSSNI

>member
-159 IPLISGKIDNEIS
+159 IPLISGKIDKEIS

-185 DAETKNRKSADDE
+185 EAETNNRKSADDE

-221 AKETEDRKNEDNSI
+221 AKETEDRENEDNSI

-254 DIISNLRQSTADSD
+254 DIISNLRQSTANSD
-268 EAIRALIT
+268 EEIRALIT
-276 KESEDRIASDNEIKK
+276 KESEDRIASDDEIKNI
-291 LIGDVTSS
+291 IGDITSS
-299 ITSGNTSIVELINA
+299 ITSGNTSIVELIKA
-313 EASKREEEDTKIRES
+313 EANKREEEDTKIKEL

-333 EDRTN
+333 EARTE
-338 AINAEKTDRE
+338 AINTEKEYRE
-348 TADNEIKGLVSA
+348 NADNEIRNLLSA
-360 EETKREEEDI
+360 EESNREEEDNKI
-370 KIRGEIATVS
+370 KNDIVTIT
-380 SKVDGLTE
+380 SKIDGLSDK
-388 TNKSNVVNV
+388 NKSNVVNV

-495 DSSEKYLTVSKNGV
+495 DSSEEYLTVSKNGV

-516 KFNKTNKR
+516 KFNETDTR

-536 TNREQGIT
+536 TNREQDIT

-550 SNTNAN
+550 SDTNAN

-566 NEELAKKAT
+566 DEELAKKAT
-575 NDALNALTEVVDTK
+575 NDALNTLTEVVDTK

-594 VNTELEKKAD
+594 VETELEKKAD

-610 ELSKKATNDELSNL
+610 ELSKKATNEELSDL

-646 IDALNELSAKVD
+646 IDALNELSARVD

-664 ENLIANEATARE
+664 ENLIANEATTRE
-676 SALADERTARETSD
+676 SALTDEKTARETSD
-690 NELSEKIESL
+690 NELSEKIKSL
-700 KNETSVLVKTVV
+700 KNDTSVLVKTVV
-712 AKDASIAVDSAD
+712 AKDASISVDSAD

-762 DGERNILTFVNNAKT
+762 DEERNILTFVNNTKT
-777 LPIYLKS
+777 LPIYLNS

-838 NDKKLSGSV
+838 NDRKLSGSV
-847 IVNTTHNDNALI
+847 IVNKTHDDNALI

-887 ANLVKNDVEVTSVE
+887 TNLVKNDVEVTSVE

>member
-12 GYRDMNEYT
+12 GYKDMNEYT

-38 CNDIANKAFFSVE
+38 CDDIANKAFFSVE

-62 NMNGSPVGTAKMYDV
+62 NMNGAPVGTAKMYDV

-136 GDGYLTVSKD
+136 SEGYLTVSRD
-146 GIKISGIKEELDK
+146 GIKISGIKELLDK
-159 IPLISGKIDNEIS
+159 VPLISDKIDKEIS

-185 DAETKNRKSADDE
+185 DAETKNRKNADDE

-221 AKETEDRKNEDNSI
+221 AKETEDRENEDNSI

-241 ETAGRESGDNEIK
+241 ETSDRESGDNEIK
-254 DIISNLRQSTADSD
+254 DIISNLRQSTENSD
-268 EAIRALIT
+268 EEIRALIT
-276 KESEDRIASDNEIKK
+276 KESEDRIASDDEIKNI
-291 LIGDVTSS
+291 IGDVTSS
-299 ITSGNTSIVELINA
+299 ITSGNTSIVELIKA
-313 EASKREEEDTKIRES
+313 EANKREEEDTKIKEL

-333 EDRTN
+333 KARTD
-338 AINAEKTDRE
+338 AINTEKTDRE
-348 TADNEIKGLVSA
+348 NADNEIRNLLSA
-360 EETKREEEDI
+360 EESKREEEDNKI
-370 KIRGEIATVS
+370 KGDIVTIT
-380 SKVDGLTE
+380 SKIDGLSDK
-388 TNKSNVVNV
+388 NKSNVVNV
-397 VKVSDNLPATIRERY
+397 IKVSDNLPATIRERY

-495 DSSEKYLTVSKNGV
+495 GSSEEYLTVSKNGV

-516 KFNKTNKR
+516 KLNE
-524 IGELNTKIETET
+524 INTKIETET
-536 TNREQGIT
+536 TNREQSIT
-544 DVNNRI
+544 DVNNSI
-550 SNTNAN
+550 SATNAN
-556 VELKADKTYV
+556 VELKANKTYV
-566 NEELAKKAT
+566 DEELANKATNAALNELTSVVSTKATIEHVDTELAKKA
-575 NDALNALTEVVDTK
+575 
-589 AASEY
+589 
-594 VNTELEKKAD
+594 D
-604 KTYVDD
+604 KLYVDD
-610 ELSKKATNDELSNL
+610 ELSKKATNAALNDLSDTVN
-624 SNVVD
+624 
-629 TKASTEH
+629 TKATIEY
-636 VDTELSKKAT
+636 VDTELAKKAT
-646 IDALNELSAKVD
+646 IDVLNELSTKVD
-658 ENKTSA
+658 GNKASA
-664 ENLIANEATARE
+664 EALITNEASARE
-676 SALADERTARETSD
+676 SALTDEKTARETSD

-700 KNETSVLVKTVV
+700 KNETSYLVKTIV
-712 AKDASIAVDSAD
+712 AKDASIAIDSTDA
-724 VVNPKIGVNV
+724 VNPKIGANV
-734 SAKSKDTKYANNI
+734 SAKSKDTKYVNNI

-762 DGERNILTFVNNAKT
+762 DEDRNVLTFVNNVKT
-777 LPIYLKS
+777 SPIYLKS
-784 VSSIPTVSYNPA
+784 VSSIPTVSYNPTD
-796 YKKLTITY
+796 KKLTITY
-804 IVNGVSNTVEGDMSA
+804 IVNGTSNTVEGDMSA

-831 GAMSLVM
+831 GAMSLTM
-838 NDKKLSGSV
+838 NDRKLSGSV
-847 IVNTTHNDNALI
+847 IVNTTHEDNALI

-876 ERRVQELEAAM
+876 EQRVQELEAAM
-887 ANLVKNDVEVTSVE
+887 ANLVKNDVEVASVE

>member
-62 NMNGSPVGTAKMYDV
+62 NMNGAPVGTAKMYDV

-159 IPLISGKIDNEIS
+159 IPLISGKIDKEIS
-172 DRKNADQGLLTML
+172 DRNNADQGLLTML
-185 DAETKNRKSADDE
+185 DAETRNRKNADDE
-198 IKGIIGDLSSSVTSG
+198 IKGMIGDLSSSVTSG

-221 AKETEDRKNEDNSI
+221 AKETEDRENEDNSI

-276 KESEDRIASDNEIKK
+276 KESEDRIASDDEIKNI
-291 LIGDVTSS
+291 IGDITSS
-299 ITSGNTSIVELINA
+299 ITSGNTSIVELIKA
-313 EASKREEEDTKIRES
+313 EANKREEEDTKIKEL

-333 EDRTN
+333 EARTE
-338 AINAEKTDRE
+338 AINTEKTDRE
-348 TADNEIKGLVSA
+348 NADNEIKGLVSS
-360 EETKREEEDI
+360 EESKRTEEDN
-370 KIRGEIATVS
+370 KIRAEILTVS
-380 SKVDGLTE
+380 SKIDGLSDK
-388 TNKSNVVNV
+388 NKSNVVNV

-495 DSSEKYLTVSKNGV
+495 DSSEEYLTVSKNGV

-524 IGELNTKIETET
+524 IGELNKKIETET

-566 NEELAKKAT
+566 DEELAKKAT
-575 NDALNALTEVVDTK
+575 NDALNTLTEVVDTK

-594 VNTELEKKAD
+594 VDTELEKKAD
-604 KTYVDD
+604 KTYVDA
-610 ELSKKATNDELSNL
+610 ELSKKATNEELSDL

-664 ENLIANEATARE
+664 ENLIANEATTRE
-676 SALADERTARETSD
+676 SALTDEKTARETSD

-700 KNETSVLVKTVV
+700 KKDTSVLVKTVV
-712 AKDASIAVDSAD
+712 AKDSSIAVDSTD

-838 NDKKLSGSV
+838 NDRKLSGSV
-847 IVNTTHNDNALI
+847 IVNTTHDDNALI

>member
-12 GYRDMNEYT
+12 GYKDMNEYT

-38 CNDIANKAFFSVE
+38 CDDIANKAFFSVE

-62 NMNGSPVGTAKMYDV
+62 NMNGAPVGTAKMYDV

-136 GDGYLTVSKD
+136 SEGYLTVSRD
-146 GIKISGIKEELDK
+146 GIKISGIKELLDK
-159 IPLISGKIDNEIS
+159 VPLISDKIDKEIS

-185 DAETKNRKSADDE
+185 DAETKNRKNADDE

-221 AKETEDRKNEDNSI
+221 AKETEDRENEDNSI

-241 ETAGRESGDNEIK
+241 ETADRKSGDNEIK
-254 DIISNLRQSTADSD
+254 DIISVLRQSTADSD
-268 EAIRALIT
+268 EEIRALIT
-276 KESEDRIASDNEIKK
+276 KESEDRIASDDEIKNI
-291 LIGDVTSS
+291 IGDVTSS
-299 ITSGNTSIVELINA
+299 ITSGNTSIVELIKA
-313 EASKREEEDTKIRES
+313 EANKREEEDTKIRES

-338 AINAEKTDRE
+338 AINTEKTARE
-348 TADNEIKGLVSA
+348 TADNEIRNLLSA
-360 EETKREEEDI
+360 EESKREEEDNKI
-370 KIRGEIATVS
+370 KEDIVTVT
-380 SKVDGLTE
+380 SKIDGLSDK
-388 TNKSNVVNV
+388 NKSNVVNV

-495 DSSEKYLTVSKNGV
+495 DSSEEYLTVSKDGV

-516 KFNKTNKR
+516 KLNEINK
-524 IGELNTKIETET
+524 KIEAET
-536 TNREQGIT
+536 SNREQSIT
-544 DVNNRI
+544 DVNNSI
-550 SNTNAN
+550 SATNAN
-556 VELKADKTYV
+556 VELKANKTYV
-566 NEELAKKAT
+566 DEELANKAT
-575 NDALNALTEVVDTK
+575 NAALNELTSVVSTKATIEHVDT
-589 AASEY
+589 
-594 VNTELEKKAD
+594 ELAKKAD

-610 ELSKKATNDELSNL
+610 ELSKKATNEDLSDL

-646 IDALNELSAKVD
+646 IDALNELSTKVD
-658 ENKTSA
+658 GNKASA
-664 ENLIANEATARE
+664 EALIANEATARE
-676 SALADERTARETSD
+676 SALTDEKTTRETSD
-690 NELSEKIESL
+690 NELSDKIESL
-700 KNETSVLVKTVV
+700 KNETSSLVKTIV
-712 AKDASIAVDSAD
+712 AKDASIAIDSTDA
-724 VVNPKIGVNV
+724 VNPKIGANI
-734 SAKSKDTKYANNI
+734 SAKSKDTKYVNNI

-762 DGERNILTFVNNAKT
+762 DEDRNVLTFVNNVKT
-777 LPIYLKS
+777 SPIYLKS
-784 VSSIPTVSYNPA
+784 VSSIPTVSYNPTE
-796 YKKLTITY
+796 KKLTITY
-804 IVNGVSNTVEGDMSA
+804 IVNGASNTVEGDMSA

-838 NDKKLSGSV
+838 NDRKLSGSV
-847 IVNTTHNDNALI
+847 IVNTTHDDNALI

-876 ERRVQELEAAM
+876 ERRVQELEADM
-887 ANLVKNDVEVTSVE
+887 ENLVKNDVEVASVE
-901 PNMNESK
+901 PNMNESN
-908 STSSSSI
+908 STSNSSI

>member
-159 IPLISGKIDNEIS
+159 IPLINGKIDKEIS
-172 DRKNADQGLLTML
+172 DRNNADQGLLTML
-185 DAETKNRKSADDE
+185 DAETRNRKNADDE
-198 IKGIIGDLSSSVTSG
+198 IKGMIGDLSSSVTSG
-213 NTTIAELI
+213 NTTIADLI
-221 AKETEDRKNEDNSI
+221 ARETEDRKNEDKAI
-235 KELLAA
+235 KGLLDT
-241 ETAGRESGDNEIK
+241 ETAERKNADEEIKGSISDLTQSTTDSDNEIK
-254 DIISNLRQSTADSD
+254 G
-268 EAIRALIT
+268 LIT

-333 EDRTN
+333 EARTE
-338 AINAEKTDRE
+338 AINTEKTDRE
-348 TADNEIKGLVSA
+348 NADNEIRNLLSA
-360 EETKREEEDI
+360 EESKREEEDNKI
-370 KIRGEIATVS
+370 KEDIVTIT
-380 SKVDGLTE
+380 SKIDGLSDK
-388 TNKSNVVNV
+388 NKSNVVNV

-495 DSSEKYLTVSKNGV
+495 DSSEEYLTVSKNGV

-516 KFNKTNKR
+516 KFNKTSKR

-550 SNTNAN
+550 SDTNAN

-566 NEELAKKAT
+566 DEELAKKAT
-575 NDALNALTEVVDTK
+575 NDALNALKEVVDTK

-594 VNTELEKKAD
+594 VNTELGKKAD

-610 ELSKKATNDELSNL
+610 ELSKKATNEELSEL

-658 ENKTSA
+658 ENKASA
-664 ENLIANEATARE
+664 ENLIANEATTRE

-712 AKDASIAVDSAD
+712 AKDGSISVDSTD

-838 NDKKLSGSV
+838 NDRKLSGSV
-847 IVNTTHNDNALI
+847 IVNTTHDDNALI

-887 ANLVKNDVEVTSVE
+887 VKLVKNDVEVTSVE

>member
-1 MAKKNRIQQPY
+1 MTKKNRIQQPY

-38 CNDIANKAFFSVE
+38 CDDIANKAFFSVE

-62 NMNGSPVGTAKMYDV
+62 NMNGAPVGTAKMYDV

-119 DGLEKDN
+119 DGLEKDE
-126 DSVKVKIDNT
+126 DSVKVKIDGT
-136 GDGYLTVSKD
+136 SEGYLTVSED

-159 IPLISGKIDNEIS
+159 IPLVSDKIDKEIS

-185 DAETKNRKSADDE
+185 DAETRNRKSADDE

-221 AKETEDRKNEDNSI
+221 AKETEDRENEDNSI

-254 DIISNLRQSTADSD
+254 DIISNLRQSTANSD
-268 EAIRALIT
+268 EEIRALIT
-276 KESEDRIASDNEIKK
+276 KESEDRIASDDEIKNI
-291 LIGDVTSS
+291 IGDVTSS
-299 ITSGNTSIVELINA
+299 ITSGNTSIVELIKA
-313 EASKREEEDTKIRES
+313 EANKREEEDTKIRES

-338 AINAEKTDRE
+338 AINTEKTARE
-348 TADNEIKGLVSA
+348 TADNEIKGLVSS
-360 EETKREEEDI
+360 EESKRTEEDN
-370 KIRGEIATVS
+370 KIRAEILTVS
-380 SKVDGLTE
+380 SKIDDLTE

-438 LQEVD
+438 LQEID
-443 NKKCLVFTYILEDGT
+443 SKKCLVFTYILEDGT

-495 DSSEKYLTVSKNGV
+495 DSSEEYLTVSKDGV

-516 KFNKTNKR
+516 KLN
-524 IGELNTKIETET
+524 ELNTKIEAET
-536 TNREQGIT
+536 SNREQSIT
-544 DVNNRI
+544 DVNNSI
-550 SNTNAN
+550 SATNAN
-556 VELKADKTYV
+556 VELKANKTYV
-566 NEELAKKAT
+566 DEELANKAT
-575 NDALNALTEVVDTK
+575 NAALNELTSVVSTKATIEHVDT
-589 AASEY
+589 
-594 VNTELEKKAD
+594 ELAKKAD

-610 ELSKKATNDELSNL
+610 ELSKKATNEDLSDL

-646 IDALNELSAKVD
+646 IDALNELSTKVD
-658 ENKTSA
+658 GNKASA
-664 ENLIANEATARE
+664 EALIANEATARE
-676 SALADERTARETSD
+676 SALTDEKTTRETSD

-700 KNETSVLVKTVV
+700 KNETSSLVKTIV
-712 AKDASIAVDSAD
+712 AKDASIAIDSTDA
-724 VVNPKIGVNV
+724 VNPKIGANI
-734 SAKSKDTKYANNI
+734 SAKSKDTKYVNNI

-762 DGERNILTFVNNAKT
+762 DEDRNVLTFVNNVKT
-777 LPIYLKS
+777 SPIYLKS
-784 VSSIPTVSYNPA
+784 VSSIPTVSYNPTD
-796 YKKLTITY
+796 KKLTITY
-804 IVNGVSNTVEGDMSA
+804 IVNGTSNTVEGDMSA

-838 NDKKLSGSV
+838 NDRKLSGSV
-847 IVNTTHNDNALI
+847 IVNTTHDDNALI

>member
-268 EAIRALIT
+268 EEIRALIT
-276 KESEDRIASDNEIKK
+276 KESEDRIASDDEIKNI
-291 LIGDVTSS
+291 IGDVTSS
-299 ITSGNTSIVELINA
+299 ITSGNTSIVELIKA
-313 EASKREEEDTKIRES
+313 EANKREEEDTKIKEL

-333 EDRTN
+333 EARTE
-338 AINAEKTDRE
+338 AINTEKTGRE
-348 TADNEIKGLVSA
+348 NADNEIRNLLSA
-360 EETKREEEDI
+360 EESKRKEEDNKI
-370 KIRGEIATVS
+370 KEDIVTIT
-380 SKVDGLTE
+380 SKIDGLSDK
-388 TNKSNVVNV
+388 NKSNVVNV

-495 DSSEKYLTVSKNGV
+495 DSSEEYLTVSKNGV

-516 KFNKTNKR
+516 KFNETNTR

-566 NEELAKKAT
+566 DEELAKKAT

-589 AASEY
+589 AESEY
-594 VNTELEKKAD
+594 VDTELEKKAD
-604 KTYVDD
+604 KTYVDE
-610 ELSKKATNDELSNL
+610 ELAKKATNEELSDL
-624 SNVVD
+624 SSVVD

-664 ENLIANEATARE
+664 ENLIANEATTRE
-676 SALADERTARETSD
+676 SALTDEKTARETSD

-700 KNETSVLVKTVV
+700 KNDTSVLVKTVV
-712 AKDASIAVDSAD
+712 AKDGSISVDSTD

-838 NDKKLSGSV
+838 NDRKLSGSV
-847 IVNTTHNDNALI
+847 IVNTTHDDNALI

-901 PNMNESK
+901 PNINESK

>member
-1 MAKKNRIQQPY
+1 MTKKNRIQQPY

-38 CNDIANKAFFSVE
+38 CDDIANKAFFSVE

-62 NMNGSPVGTAKMYDV
+62 NMNGAPVGTAKMYDV

-136 GDGYLTVSKD
+136 SDGYLTVSKD

-159 IPLISGKIDNEIS
+159 IPLISGKIDKEIS

-185 DAETKNRKSADDE
+185 EAETRNRKSADDE

-221 AKETEDRKNEDNSI
+221 AKETEDRENEDNSI

-268 EAIRALIT
+268 EEIRALIT
-276 KESEDRIASDNEIKK
+276 KESEDRIASDDEIKNI
-291 LIGDVTSS
+291 IGDVTSS
-299 ITSGNTSIVELINA
+299 ITSGNTSIVELIKA
-313 EASKREEEDTKIRES
+313 EANKREEEDTKIKEL

-333 EDRTN
+333 EARTE
-338 AINAEKTDRE
+338 AINTEKTDRE
-348 TADNEIKGLVSA
+348 NADNEIRNLLSA
-360 EETKREEEDI
+360 EKSKREEDDNKIKEDI
-370 KIRGEIATVS
+370 VTITSKI
-380 SKVDGLTE
+380 DGLSDK
-388 TNKSNVVNV
+388 NKSNVVNV
-397 VKVSDNLPATIRERY
+397 IKVSDNLPATIRERY

-470 IESEFQDGLSGVSE
+470 IESEFKDGLSGVSE

-495 DSSEKYLTVSKNGV
+495 DSSEEYLTVSKNGV

-516 KFNKTNKR
+516 KFNETNTR

-536 TNREQGIT
+536 TNREQDIT

-550 SNTNAN
+550 SGTNAN

-575 NDALNALTEVVDTK
+575 NDALNTLTEVVDTK

-594 VNTELEKKAD
+594 VDTELEKKAD
-604 KTYVDD
+604 KTYVDE
-610 ELSKKATNDELSNL
+610 ELSDL

-676 SALADERTARETSD
+676 SALTDEKTARETSD

-700 KNETSVLVKTVV
+700 KNETSSLVKTIV
-712 AKDASIAVDSAD
+712 AKDASIAIDSTDA
-724 VVNPKIGVNV
+724 VNPKIGANI
-734 SAKSKDTKYANNI
+734 SAKSKDTKYVNNI

-762 DGERNILTFVNNAKT
+762 DEDRNVLTFVNNVKT
-777 LPIYLKS
+777 SPIYLKS
-784 VSSIPTVSYNPA
+784 VSSIPTVSYNPTD
-796 YKKLTITY
+796 KKLTITY
-804 IVNGVSNTVEGDMSA
+804 IVNGASNTVEGDMSA

-838 NDKKLSGSV
+838 NDRKLSGSV
-847 IVNTTHNDNALI
+847 IVNTAHDDNALI

>member
-159 IPLISGKIDNEIS
+159 IPLISGKIDKEIS

-185 DAETKNRKSADDE
+185 EAETKNRKSADDE

-221 AKETEDRKNEDNSI
+221 AKETEDRENEDNSI

-276 KESEDRIASDNEIKK
+276 KESEDRIASDDEIKNI
-291 LIGDVTSS
+291 IGDITSS
-299 ITSGNTSIVELINA
+299 ITSGNTSIVELIKA
-313 EASKREEEDTKIRES
+313 EANKREEEDAKIKEL

-333 EDRTN
+333 EARTE
-338 AINAEKTDRE
+338 AINTEKTNRE
-348 TADNEIKGLVSA
+348 NADNEIRNLLSA
-360 EETKREEEDI
+360 EESKREEEDI

-495 DSSEKYLTVSKNGV
+495 DSSEEYLTVSKNGV
-509 KLSGINA
+509 KLSGIKA

-550 SNTNAN
+550 SDTNAN

-566 NEELAKKAT
+566 DEELAKKAT
-575 NDALNALTEVVDTK
+575 NDALNTLKEVVDTK

-594 VNTELEKKAD
+594 VDTELEKKAD

-610 ELSKKATNDELSNL
+610 ELSKKATNDALNELSAK
-624 SNVVD
+624 VD

-646 IDALNELSAKVD
+646 IDALNELSAKVN

-712 AKDASIAVDSAD
+712 AKDTSIAVDSAD

-734 SAKSKDTKYANNI
+734 SAKSKDTKYVNNI

-762 DGERNILTFVNNAKT
+762 DGERNILTFANNAKT

-838 NDKKLSGSV
+838 NDRKLSGSV
-847 IVNTTHNDNALI
+847 IVNTTHDDNALI

-876 ERRVQELEAAM
+876 ERRVKELEAAM

-901 PNMNESK
+901 PNINESK

>member
-12 GYRDMNEYT
+12 GYKDMNEYT

-38 CNDIANKAFFSVE
+38 CDDIANKAFFSVE

-62 NMNGSPVGTAKMYDV
+62 NMNGAPVGTAKMYDV

-103 KVSLDVDG
+103 KVFLDVDG

-136 GDGYLTVSKD
+136 SEGYLTVSRD
-146 GIKISGIKEELDK
+146 GIKISGIKELLDK
-159 IPLISGKIDNEIS
+159 VPLISDKIDKEIS

-185 DAETKNRKSADDE
+185 DAETKNRKNADDE

-221 AKETEDRKNEDNSI
+221 AKETEDRENEDNSI

-241 ETAGRESGDNEIK
+241 ETADRKSGDNEIK
-254 DIISNLRQSTADSD
+254 DIISNLRQSTENSD
-268 EAIRALIT
+268 EEIRALIT
-276 KESEDRIASDNEIKK
+276 KESEDRIASDDEIKNI
-291 LIGDVTSS
+291 IGDVTSS
-299 ITSGNTSIVELINA
+299 ITSGNTSIVELIKA
-313 EASKREEEDTKIRES
+313 EANKREEEDTKIRES

-338 AINAEKTDRE
+338 AINTEKTARE

-360 EETKREEEDI
+360 EESKRTEEDN
-370 KIRGEIATVS
+370 KIRAEILTVS
-380 SKVDGLTE
+380 SKIDDLTE

-458 EKNITLDVEQLL
+458 EKKITLDVEQLL

-495 DSSEKYLTVSKNGV
+495 DSSEEYLTVSKDGV

-516 KFNKTNKR
+516 KLNEINK
-524 IGELNTKIETET
+524 KIEAET
-536 TNREQGIT
+536 SNREQSIT
-544 DVNNRI
+544 DLNNSI
-550 SNTNAN
+550 SATNAN
-556 VELKADKTYV
+556 VELKANKTYV
-566 NEELAKKAT
+566 DEELANKAT
-575 NDALNALTEVVDTK
+575 NAALNELTSVVSTKATIEHVDT
-589 AASEY
+589 
-594 VNTELEKKAD
+594 ELAKKAD

-610 ELSKKATNDELSNL
+610 ELSKKATNEDLSDL

-646 IDALNELSAKVD
+646 IDALNELSTKVD
-658 ENKTSA
+658 GNKASA
-664 ENLIANEATARE
+664 EALIANEATARE
-676 SALADERTARETSD
+676 SALTDEKTTRETSD
-690 NELSEKIESL
+690 NELSDKIESL
-700 KNETSVLVKTVV
+700 KNETSSLVKTIV
-712 AKDASIAVDSAD
+712 AKDASIAIDSTDA
-724 VVNPKIGVNV
+724 VNPKIGANI
-734 SAKSKDTKYANNI
+734 SAKSKDTKYVNNI

-762 DGERNILTFVNNAKT
+762 DEDRNVLTFVNNVKT
-777 LPIYLKS
+777 YPIYLKS
-784 VSSIPTVSYNPA
+784 VSSIPTVSYNPTD
-796 YKKLTITY
+796 KKLTITY
-804 IVNGVSNTVEGDMSA
+804 IVNGASNTVEGDMSA

-847 IVNTTHNDNALI
+847 IVNTTHEDNALI

-887 ANLVKNDVEVTSVE
+887 ANLVKNDVEVASVE
-901 PNMNESK
+901 PNMNESN

>member
-185 DAETKNRKSADDE
+185 EAETRNRKSADDE

-313 EASKREEEDTKIRES
+313 EASKREEEDTKIMES

-838 NDKKLSGSV
+838 NDRKLSGSV